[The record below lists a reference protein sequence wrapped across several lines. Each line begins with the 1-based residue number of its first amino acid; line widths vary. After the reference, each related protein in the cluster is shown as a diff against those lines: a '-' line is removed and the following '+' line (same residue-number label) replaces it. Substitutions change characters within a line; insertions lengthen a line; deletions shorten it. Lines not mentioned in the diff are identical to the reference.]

1 MLYSY
6 DVPDILVHW
15 IGSFL
20 FDRRQPVWI
29 DQELSDWL
37 HVNGSVPQGSWLGP
51 LFFVIMI
58 NDLQARGLLHKYMDD
73 STVTE
78 EVSDLADSHL
88 QEDTDN
94 IVQWSDDNHMK
105 INGKKTKEMI
115 ISFKKSI
122 PIHSILKYQ
131 WPWYW

>member
-1 MLYSY
+1 MYSY

-15 IGSFL
+15 NGSFVS
-20 FDRRQPVWI
+20 DRRQHVRI

-37 HVNGSVPQGSWLGP
+37 HVNGSVLQCSWLGA
-51 LFFVIMI
+51 LLFVIMI
-58 NDLQARGLLHKYMDD
+58 NDLQTKDLLHKYMDD

-78 EVSDLADSHL
+78 EVSYSHL

-105 INGKKTKEMI
+105 INGMKAKERKW
-115 ISFKKSI
+115 SSV
-122 PIHSILKYQ
+122 LKMY
-131 WPWYW
+131 PH